1 MVNQKFNNDKNKRN
15 RKKNPN
21 NPLFCIHSCIHIIW
35 YFVQYKCMFS
45 MHVPEV
51 KD

>member
-1 MVNQKFNNDKNKRN
+1 MVIQKFNNDKNKRN
-15 RKKNPN
+15 RKIIQTH
-21 NPLFCIHSCIHIIW
+21 LCFHIIW

-45 MHVPEV
+45 MHVPEE